1 MTRGRRIATALAFA
15 AASAS
20 LLTTAN
26 CGPSEECLR
35 LSDCDEG
42 FTCSAGRCRSSEE
55 LASGSIDVD
64 AGEGGSSTDAKP
76 SDGSST
82 ARDSS
87 SDARTDAEGGSD
99 AAPTDAPTG

>member
-1 MTRGRRIATALAFA
+1 MALAFA

-55 LASGSIDVD
+55 LAAGSIEVE
-64 AGEGGSSTDAKP
+64 AGEGGSATDAKA
-76 SDGSST
+76 SDSST
-82 ARDSS
+82 AKDAS

-99 AAPTDAPTG
+99 ASPTDAPTG

>member
-1 MTRGRRIATALAFA
+1 MALAFA

-42 FTCSAGRCRSSEE
+42 FTCSAGRCRSTEE
-55 LASGSIDVD
+55 LAAGSIDVD
-64 AGEGGSSTDAKP
+64 GDGDGGGGGGGDATDAKAGGGSSTAKDA
-76 SDGSST
+76 
-82 ARDSS
+82 S

-99 AAPTDAPTG
+99 ASPTDAPTG